1 MFHVPFR
8 RFNRRLAARVFLLT
22 LSPAFTALGGTSATA
37 VPPSAG
43 FDTPPVGP
51 FPIVRRANSR
61 TPVDTATIRGANY
74 CYAEYGGHSGMW
86 SHYSPTITE
95 RDLGYAQRLGINQI
109 RCFLAYQA
117 YQNDPNQFRRNLVHL
132 VRAADQ
138 RGIGVMPVVGYSM
151 QMREEGHPGAE
162 EWARVLV
169 DCLGKEPGLAF
180 WDVYNEP
187 DYPPTPPE
195 RVAGRIAMAR
205 HMAGIFR
212 RLDGQ
217 TPVTIGFAFE
227 STMEKYV
234 EDVDVLVF
242 HNYLQTRAAVRV
254 DVEHAKTAAAA
265 ARKQVM
271 DDEIGCVA
279 RANPYDMTLQEHI
292 NAHVGYYLWELMIVW
307 DGERGWGNIHGIF
320 YPDGTVRDPSIPMA
334 VMGIF
339 RNRGPEVVLEQ
350 PDREGRVTREIAGAR
365 RWLADPNA
373 RWDTG
378 LDIAEAAANLLESAQ
393 LVPLHELPTHQV
405 EALRRGQED
414 RPTLRTLLEKD
425 ILLLQPYTR

>member
-1 MFHVPFR
+1 MFHVPLR
-8 RFNRRLAARVFLLT
+8 RIASPLSAAVALLALTTVFFT
-22 LSPAFTALGGTSATA
+22 PGRTFAAGDAPAAQ
-37 VPPSAG
+37 
-43 FDTPPVGP
+43 P

-61 TPVDTATIRGANY
+61 TPVDTSTIRGANY

-86 SHYSPTITE
+86 NHYSPAITE

-109 RCFLAYQA
+109 RCFLTYQA
-117 YQNDPNQFRRNLVHL
+117 YQTDPNQFRRSLVHL

-138 RGIGVMPVVGYSM
+138 RGIGVMPVVGYGM

-162 EWARVLV
+162 KWARFLV
-169 DCLGKEPGLAF
+169 DTLGTEPGLAF

-187 DYPPTPPE
+187 DYPPSPPE
-195 RVAGRIAMAR
+195 RVASRIAMAR
-205 HMAGIFR
+205 HMAGVFR

-234 EDVDVLVF
+234 DDVDVLVF
-242 HNYLQTRAAVRV
+242 HNYLQTRGAVRA
-254 DVEHAKTAAAA
+254 DIDRAKKAAAA

-279 RANPYDMTLQEHI
+279 RANPYDVTIQEHM
-292 NAHVGYYLWELMIVW
+292 NAHVGYYLWELMIVS

-320 YPDGTVRDPSIPMA
+320 YPDGTLRDPSIPMA

-339 RNRGPEVVLEQ
+339 RNRGPQVVLEQ
-350 PDREGRVTREIAGAR
+350 PDREGRVTREVAEAR
-365 RWLADPNA
+365 HWMADPNA
-373 RWDTG
+373 DWNTG
-378 LDIAEAAANLLESAQ
+378 LDIAEAAANLLESGQ

-405 EALRRGQED
+405 EVLRRGPED
-414 RPTLRTLLEKD
+414 RLALRMLLEKNVAS
-425 ILLLQPYTR
+425 LQAYAR